1 MILETTYKTYKLKL
15 VYEFINPVSNV
26 FKIRKVINENGDD
39 IFGKCTFETL
49 QKLRQLVIN
58 DLNSV

>member
-26 FKIRKVINENGDD
+26 FKIRKVINENDDD
-39 IFGKCTFETL
+39 IFGKCTSETL